1 MYVYDDYPLVIKRG
15 NGKPTTCIWLSYKPP
30 CSSQILQLA
39 MFEDFISNTT
49 QLAVDILWLR
59 NPAPIDRWAKSPYTY
74 NLQSHYRLSHSLQ
87 CFIGIPVSSPC
98 LVRRFRGKAPRFC
111 HFRCVKKQDPRNAA
125 FRGDDFQTKKTGPG
139 PPRAS
144 IKPLKINWHGYR
156 SIPGGLHGI

>member
-98 LVRRFRGKAPRFC
+98 LVRRFRGSAQVLPLPLCEKAGPTERGLPRWWLSNE
-111 HFRCVKKQDPRNAA
+111 KN
-125 FRGDDFQTKKTGPG
+125 
-139 PPRAS
+139 RARS
-144 IKPLKINWHGYR
+144 SQGINKPL
-156 SIPGGLHGI
+156 